1 MTDTNNVIKKCY
13 IPNLLFSRTKCKE
26 IQKRNSIMMGWW
38 MTMIVVN
45 GDISDVGSENKNDI
59 STWWIMGV
67 IMLITFVYHHYSI
80 FCRSSAN
87 AAAII
92 EEEEEEEDMNR
103 FIQSYPFFL
112 HESDYKQLLLPPV
125 CSRQRTLPKKFT
137 TKSKNP
143 SSSFKDK
150 KIGFLTEFFHRKSP
164 SSKEL
169 LSPCRKTKN
178 HNSSFTNR
186 RIWKNN
192 EETVKLA
199 NTTNSSVG
207 TPSSGQLSMN
217 FFFDATEQQ
226 QEDDISKIILPD
238 KNGYVKLADEFLNQP
253 KKDTPLLVFVN
264 SRSGSQQGLFL
275 QRQFKRLLNPI
286 QIWDLATDGKPEI
299 PLYSFSKFTRL
310 RLLVCGGDGTVSWI
324 LSALESLNYW
334 PPIAI
339 LPLGTGND
347 LARIYGW
354 GGGYNNESL
363 FSILQQVQ
371 DSYISLLDRWQL
383 TIEPNNKD
391 NPTNSTSTSS
401 SNQQPV
407 LSCNTPSNC
416 DAKNKSTSNTG
427 SDCANSSVTNKTP
440 KTATMPTNNINSST
454 TEKKRIIKSA
464 VEKKNFTNYM
474 SIGSDALSALQVHN
488 LRENSPKLFFSRAV
502 NKIWYAIAG
511 AEDAIKASCAGLP
524 HHIRLIADGV
534 EVPIPKNSQ
543 GIIILNIDSYTGGVP
558 LWNTGTPYY
567 DNNNNTQRKKRVR
580 RYSESEVSLTGIND
594 IVTFS
599 SNNKNITT
607 TDYVMKRSES
617 FDGSLDGSVNY
628 SNNNDSILVGKYQWN
643 PNGTTMTDSE
653 KYEDHEKKQKSLF
666 EYVTSCQKPSSC
678 QDGKLDIVSYR
689 GNFHL
694 GQIRV
699 GLSNADLLCQCKSV
713 EILLYKKLAVQ
724 VDGEPWK
731 QEGNCKIHISRKE
744 EPAIMLHKVNDNSNN
759 GEMVK
764 LLDWA
769 KENQVINP
777 HAHTTLMREFS
788 RRVEYTKQ
796 QQKKHHRNDT
806 PDTLFRS
813 MKKAIASSNQLSSMY

>member
-1 MTDTNNVIKKCY
+1 
-13 IPNLLFSRTKCKE
+13 
-26 IQKRNSIMMGWW
+26 MGWR
-38 MTMIVVN
+38 MMSLTVN
-45 GDISDVGSENKNDI
+45 SDISDVGSENNNDNG
-59 STWWIMGV
+59 TWWIMGV

-80 FCRSSAN
+80 FCRSNAA

-103 FIQSYPFFL
+103 FIQSYPFFV
-112 HESDYKQLLLPPV
+112 HESEYKHLLLPPV

-137 TKSKNP
+137 TKSKSP

-150 KIGFLTEFFHRKSP
+150 KIGLLTEIFHRKSP
-164 SSKEL
+164 SSKKL
-169 LSPCRKTKN
+169 PSQSHKTKN
-178 HNSSFTNR
+178 INSSITNR

-199 NTTNSSVG
+199 NTTNSGVG

-226 QEDDISKIILPD
+226 QEDDISKLILPD
-238 KNGYVKLADEFLNQP
+238 KNGYMKLADEFLNQP

-299 PLYSFSKFTRL
+299 ALDSFSKFTRL

-383 TIEPNNKD
+383 TIEPNTKEKS
-391 NPTNSTSTSS
+391 TNSASTSN

-407 LSCNTPSNC
+407 VNCNTPSSRNT
-416 DAKNKSTSNTG
+416 KTISTSITASESADSLATLKTTKTTTMSTNT
-427 SDCANSSVTNKTP
+427 
-440 KTATMPTNNINSST
+440 INSST
-454 TEKKRIIKSA
+454 VEKKRNIKSA
-464 VEKKNFTNYM
+464 VQNKNFTNYM
-474 SIGSDALSALQVHN
+474 SIGSDALSALQVHY

-567 DNNNNTQRKKRVR
+567 DNNNSTQRKKLVR

-594 IVTFS
+594 IVTS
-599 SNNKNITT
+599 SNNTAN
-607 TDYVMKRSES
+607 DYVMKRSES

-643 PNGTTMTDSE
+643 SNGTTMSDGE
-653 KYEDHEKKQKSLF
+653 NHEDHEKKQKSLF
-666 EYVTSCQKPSSC
+666 EYLTSCQKPSSC

-769 KENQVINP
+769 KENQIINP

-788 RRVEYTKQ
+788 RRVEYSKQ

-806 PDTLFRS
+806 PDTLFRT